1 MTTAWDSETMGEFGL
16 AVRIGFD
23 ADDLLA
29 NRAGKLSPGQRR
41 KLVSGVVWLPIFMIV
56 IDVVL
61 WKAFDIFAP
70 RGGEPN
76 ICMNLSLLF
85 VTNAYFLW
93 YWLKKYVSDFFDLHV
108 RAVQG
113 RVRHFT
119 KQEFSG
125 KSSKPRAYIAVARL
139 QFRMSS
145 SYAQHAFEEGQTYR
159 IYYLPYSQT
168 ILSAEPIQTTL
179 ADTESPNSSPSAP
192 AKMD

>member
-1 MTTAWDSETMGEFGL
+1 MTTDWDSETMGEFGL

-29 NRAGKLSPGQRR
+29 NRAGKLSRGQRR
-41 KLVSGVVWLPIFMIV
+41 KLITGVVWLPIFMIV
-56 IDVVL
+56 LNVVL
-61 WKAFDIFAP
+61 WKAFEFLP
-70 RGGEPN
+70 KYGGEPN
-76 ICMNLSLLF
+76 ICINLSVLF
-85 VTNAYFLW
+85 MADATFLW
-93 YWLKKYVSDFFDLHV
+93 YWLKNYVIDFSDLHV

-113 RVRHFT
+113 RVRHLT
-119 KQEFSG
+119 KQEFTGRRSE
-125 KSSKPRAYIAVARL
+125 PRDYIAVARL

-145 SYAQHAFEEGQTYR
+145 SYAQHAFAEGQTYR

-168 ILSAEPIQTTL
+168 ILSAEPIQTIP